1 MEDVA
6 LEFEE
11 GALRSI
17 ARLAMERKTGARGLR
32 SIVER
37 ALLETMYVL
46 PNLKDVKKVVITADV
61 IDKNQQPIL
70 LQADGQV
77 YQADNG
83 QLDLH
88 KS

>member
-1 MEDVA
+1 
-6 LEFEE
+6 
-11 GALRSI
+11 
-17 ARLAMERKTGARGLR
+17 
-32 SIVER
+32 
-37 ALLETMYVL
+37 MYVL

>member
-17 ARLAMERKTGARGLR
+17 ARLAMVRKTGARGLR

-46 PNLKDVKKVVITADV
+46 PNLEDVKKVVITADV

-83 QLDLH
+83 QLDLN